1 MMNLSEKSKSNPFH
15 GGKEKFHRRAFLLS
29 ESLGSVSQ
37 GITTLFRTQEK
48 RKLHKS
54 LGYCIIKIL

>member
-48 RKLHKS
+48 QKK
-54 LGYCIIKIL
+54 KIA